1 MDFDKMTMDSQLR
14 AGDLVQ
20 VRSKEEI
27 LKTLDEKAQLENLP
41 FMPEMFEFCGK
52 QFRVFKRAHKTCDPP
67 NGIGG
72 RRMLNTVHLEG
83 TRCNGEAH
91 GGCQARCLM
100 FWKEAWLTKIN
111 EPSMAKPTEPLSGPP
126 SQGLIVDGKGCTEEN
141 VLAGTQSAASTS
153 AAPVFVCQSTQIAQ
167 ATTPLPWWDL
177 RQYIEDY
184 CSGNVRLSQLLSVFA
199 FTVYSEIASAGIG
212 LGSFLRWIYD
222 SVQRRRGRTVY
233 PQRVGMVPR
242 GQKTP
247 AASLNLEPGELVKV
261 RSYKEILATL
271 NEDSRNRGMYFDPE
285 MVLFCGKTYR
295 VMDRVTRLIN
305 EKSGIMQD
313 LKNDCIILGDVVCQ
327 ACYSKNRRFC
337 PRAIYPYWREIWL
350 ERVSPAGSATPKKNE
365 YPLQLET
372 SATR

>member
-1 MDFDKMTMDSQLR
+1 MTIDSPLR

-20 VRSKEEI
+20 VRSKDEI
-27 LKTLDEKAQLENLP
+27 LQTLDEKGQLENLP

-111 EPSMAKPTEPLSGPP
+111 EAAAAVPSKTLSAPP
-126 SQGLIVDGKGCTEEN
+126 FELITIAGVHCTEEN
-141 VLAGTQSAASTS
+141 VIAGTQSPASTS
-153 AAPVFVCQSTQIAQ
+153 IAPVFVCQSTQIAQ

-177 RQYIEDY
+177 RQYVEDY
-184 CSGNVRLSQLLSVFA
+184 RSGNVRISQLLSVFL

-222 SVQRRRGRTVY
+222 NVQKWRGRTVY
-233 PQRVGMVPR
+233 PQRVGVIPR

-247 AASLNLEPGELVKV
+247 AATLNLQPGELVRV
-261 RSYKEILATL
+261 RSYAEILTTL
-271 NEDSRNRGMYFDPE
+271 NEDSHNRGMYFDPE

-295 VMDRVTRLIN
+295 VVDRVSRLIN
-305 EKSGIMQD
+305 EKTGVMQN

-350 ERVSPAGSATPKKNE
+350 ERVSPVESENPKKNE

-372 SATR
+372 TSAR